1 MVRGV
6 GFEPT
11 RLRHQ
16 ILNLARLPVSPP
28 AQMLKKLI
36 WIKVLIR
43 ICVCNYYSA
52 CEKQSQLG
60 KYYIHITKQVIDF
73 RKIEAASEKKFLYDF
88 TTGLVKVNGQPMDEH
103 FVSKFY
109 KMMDLIFLTLSA

>member
-1 MVRGV
+1 MVV
-6 GFEPT
+6 
-11 RLRHQ
+11 
-16 ILNLARLPVSPP
+16 
-28 AQMLKKLI
+28 
-36 WIKVLIR
+36 
-43 ICVCNYYSA
+43 A

-109 KMMDLIFLTLSA
+109 KMMEQVSKDVKHNKAQLLQEKK